1 MKGFIEVKYS
11 VNVEDEKV
19 YDGIISVDSIL
30 GLFHIEDKEDVCSI
44 TFKDNTTMVVKE
56 TYDDIKNKI
65 ELAIA

>member
-30 GLFHIEDKEDVCSI
+30 GLFHIDDKEDACSI

-65 ELAIA
+65 ELALV